1 MKEQT
6 TLTLTNAEL
15 EKGNKINDLLIEGWL
30 IVTIT
35 PLHRIFQQEF
45 SAIILFERD
54 KNNF

>member
-6 TLTLTNAEL
+6 TLTLTNSEL

-35 PLHRIFQQEF
+35 PLHRIFQQDF

-54 KNNF
+54 KK

>member
-15 EKGNKINDLLIEGWL
+15 EKGDKINDLLIEGWL

-35 PLHRIFQQEF
+35 PLYRIFHQEF